1 MSTKGGKLVPVPK
14 EAPIILACVHNEP
27 TEKPTPRLLSEGLL
41 DFSLGHVVT
50 DVDQLDEEDVGHA
63 CGDDHR
69 VPHTGE
75 GQSRAVIRIHSRTVE
90 ESSEDTSISDT
101 MMIHSPHTNATY
113 PAVPCPGWS
122 HQLALRTPVFL
133 APTRR
138 RALGVFLQSSIAE
151 TSRQIWTGGA
161 FGLLLPFSVQEF
173 YLSVVWECVIA
184 CWMSEVAWILLG
196 SVQG

>member
-1 MSTKGGKLVPVPK
+1 MSTQGGKLVPVPK

-90 ESSEDTSISDT
+90 ESSEDTSIS
-101 MMIHSPHTNATY
+101 TN
-113 PAVPCPGWS
+113 G
-122 HQLALRTPVFL
+122 
-133 APTRR
+133 
-138 RALGVFLQSSIAE
+138 
-151 TSRQIWTGGA
+151 
-161 FGLLLPFSVQEF
+161 
-173 YLSVVWECVIA
+173 
-184 CWMSEVAWILLG
+184 
-196 SVQG
+196 VQGQRYPIHRGKQEDRKGKYECLMI